1 MPFWVFVQGRNANTQ
16 TQPADLAVDKDKGH
30 SLIGSE
36 RDLAS
41 PSSCVCVCVCVVMCV
56 DRMESN
62 RIQEVRGG
70 KKRGKSSEGSRERAR
85 GTSGRVNKCG
95 G

>member
-41 PSSCVCVCVCVVMCV
+41 PSSCVCVCVC
-56 DRMESN
+56 RH
-62 RIQEVRGG
+62 VRGQNGVRQNPRSERRKKKG
-70 KKRGKSSEGSRERAR
+70 KIK
-85 GTSGRVNKCG
+85 
-95 G
+95 